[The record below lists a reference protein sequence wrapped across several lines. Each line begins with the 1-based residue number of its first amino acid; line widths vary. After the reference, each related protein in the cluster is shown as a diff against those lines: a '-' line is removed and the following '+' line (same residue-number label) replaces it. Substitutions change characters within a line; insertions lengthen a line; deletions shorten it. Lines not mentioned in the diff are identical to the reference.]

1 MQVFQFAKTD
11 GLSVRDVLQD
21 DFQRAGEVVVT
32 DEVVFLIILIIDDKK
47 TVAVF
52 IILVINLFNQ
62 SNGLSAVI
70 AGIVVEEDKDY
81 RFGIIVIS
89 GIEIFLHTL
98 VGIVGA
104 LIYQSRLSRRHG
116 RDNGHAGEKQR

>member
-11 GLSVRDVLQD
+11 GLSVRDVLKD

-32 DEVVFLIILIIDDKK
+32 DEVVFLIILVIDDKK

-89 GIEIFLHTL
+89 GIEIFLHAL
-98 VGIVGA
+98 IGIVSA
-104 LIYQSRLSRRHG
+104 FINQSRPSRRRG
-116 RDNGHAGEKQR
+116 RDDGHAGKK